1 MPWGVTRWW
10 YGNGTNVCIM
20 KILVTGIA
28 GFIGYH
34 LAKALAA
41 GGDEVV
47 GLDNLNDYYD
57 VRLKHAR
64 LAELGISPDGE
75 ACSALH
81 PGLRFVKMDL
91 ADREGVDAL
100 LAEER
105 FDVVCHLAA
114 QAGVRYSI
122 THPASYIDSNLV
134 GFFNILESSRRH
146 GVGHFVYASSSS
158 VYGLNKKVPYAETDQ
173 VDTPVSLYAATK
185 KSGELMCHAYSKLYG
200 LPTTGIRFFTVY
212 GPWGRPDM
220 APMKFMR
227 AIIEGQPIQVYNHG
241 NMYRDF
247 TYIDDI
253 IGGVLRIIPSPPKAE
268 IPYIIYNIGNS
279 SPVPL
284 MDFIAAIEETVGRQ
298 AVKEFVDMQPGDVY
312 QTYADTSRLQR
323 DFGYKP
329 QTGIRD
335 GISRLYEWFRGF
347 YGV

>member
-91 ADREGVDAL
+91 ADREGIDAL

-105 FDVVCHLAA
+105 A
-114 QAGVRYSI
+114 
-122 THPASYIDSNLV
+122 IDSS
-134 GFFNILESSRRH
+134 FWRWRF
-146 GVGHFVYASSSS
+146 
-158 VYGLNKKVPYAETDQ
+158 
-173 VDTPVSLYAATK
+173 LYPST
-185 KSGELMCHAYSKLYG
+185 ST
-200 LPTTGIRFFTVY
+200 TTG
-212 GPWGRPDM
+212 
-220 APMKFMR
+220 
-227 AIIEGQPIQVYNHG
+227 
-241 NMYRDF
+241 
-247 TYIDDI
+247 
-253 IGGVLRIIPSPPKAE
+253 
-268 IPYIIYNIGNS
+268 
-279 SPVPL
+279 
-284 MDFIAAIEETVGRQ
+284 
-298 AVKEFVDMQPGDVY
+298 
-312 QTYADTSRLQR
+312 
-323 DFGYKP
+323 
-329 QTGIRD
+329 
-335 GISRLYEWFRGF
+335 
-347 YGV
+347 